1 MPGTK
6 YKRLA
11 GRRAIVTAAGQG
23 IGRAIVEAFVEEGA
37 TVFASDIDPD
47 LLKGVDCAT
56 AALDVTS
63 TPAVDAYAAQVGDV
77 DVIVNV
83 AGYVAD
89 STAIDASDE
98 EWDKTF
104 NINAKG
110 MHRTIRAFLPGMIR
124 RAAATS
130 VSASIIN
137 MSSCASSLR
146 GLPKRY
152 LYGASK
158 AAVIGLTKA
167 VAVDF
172 IRSGIRANAICAG
185 PVRSP
190 SWEARVDVLAEKFGD
205 RQRALDHY
213 LTHQPIGRVGE
224 PAEIA
229 ALAVYLA
236 SAESSFVTGTVIPI
250 DGGLTL

>member
-1 MPGTK
+1 MDG
-6 YKRLA
+6 KRLA
-11 GRRAIVTAAGQG
+11 GRRAVVTAAGQG
-23 IGRAIVEAFVEEGA
+23 IGNAIAEAFIREGA
-37 TVFASDIDPD
+37 TVHASDIKPE
-47 LLKGVDCAT
+47 LLEGLACAT

-63 TPAVDAYAAQVGDV
+63 TPQVDAYAGLVGDV
-77 DVIVNV
+77 DVVVNV

-89 STAIDASDE
+89 STALDATDE

-104 NINAKG
+104 EINVKS
-110 MHRTIRAFLPGMIR
+110 MNRMIRAFLPGMIR
-124 RAAATS
+124 RAAETGI
-130 VSASIIN
+130 SASVVN

-152 LYGASK
+152 LYGTTK

-167 VAVDF
+167 VAADF
-172 IRSGIRANAICAG
+172 IRSGVRANAICAG

-190 SWEARVDVLAEKFGD
+190 SWEARVEILAEKFGD
-205 RQRALDHY
+205 RKKALDHY
-213 LTHQPIGRVGE
+213 LSLQPIGRVGE
-224 PAEIA
+224 PEEIA

-236 SAESSFVTGTVIPI
+236 SAESDFMTGTAIPL